1 MAKVPTSIK
10 VLIDNYLES
19 LNAHGINIISA
30 FIFGSYANGN
40 YTELSDID
48 IALISDDFE
57 GKRFFD
63 KNKIR
68 KITLSISTKIEVI
81 PFNPDDFNLEN
92 PFAKEI
98 IDTGIKVA

>member
-1 MAKVPTSIK
+1 MAKIPNTIK
-10 VLIDNYLES
+10 ELIESYINS
-19 LNAHGINIISA
+19 LNAHGINIIGA
-30 FIFGSYANGN
+30 FIFGSYAKGN

-48 IALISDDFE
+48 IALVSDEFD
-57 GKRFFD
+57 GVRFYD

-68 KITLSISTKIEVI
+68 KITLTHSSKIEAI
-81 PFNPDDFNLEN
+81 PFNPKDFTIEN